1 MLFFMLLYLSLMALT
16 SLPIWRDEKL
26 LFLRERDSGAY
37 GTPAYFAAVVLF
49 DLLPMR
55 ILPPTF
61 FALFSYWMIGLHKS
75 SAVCLLWFIGVL
87 RAVVVAA
94 SGCPDWQPPLQAVV
108 PRRWCVHWPTGSHV
122 TAHQEVIGVIPVS
135 PLPANTLSKKKK
147 PSACCALKALSAP
160 FTVGV

>member
-1 MLFFMLLYLSLMALT
+1 MLLYLSLMALT

-55 ILPPTF
+55 IIPPTF

-75 SAVCLLWFIGVL
+75 SAVCLLWFIGAFGVETMESM
-87 RAVVVAA
+87 VVGVVA
-94 SGCPDWQPPLQAVV
+94 SYVWQITRGDESLFAPMLGRTGIRYTWALQ
-108 PRRWCVHWPTGSHV
+108 S
-122 TAHQEVIGVIPVS
+122 
-135 PLPANTLSKKKK
+135 SKTISSFNLMPQRFCHDKQ
-147 PSACCALKALSAP
+147 SLQVD
-160 FTVGV
+160 T